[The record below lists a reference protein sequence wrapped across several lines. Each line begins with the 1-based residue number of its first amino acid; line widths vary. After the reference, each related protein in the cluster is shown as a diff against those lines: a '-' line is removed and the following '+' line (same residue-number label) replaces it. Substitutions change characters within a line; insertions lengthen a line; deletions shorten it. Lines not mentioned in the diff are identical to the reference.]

1 MWVLVQRRV
10 HFGTFIMSLLIFFFI
25 YLLTIFMQDNSVQLQ
40 AGLNAGLLLKARSR
54 KYTWQRK
61 NRFSRKVSA
70 GKLELSRN
78 GTGT

>member
-1 MWVLVQRRV
+1 MGLSSETGSLW
-10 HFGTFIMSLLIFFFI
+10 HFHNVFVIYLFFI
-25 YLLTIFMQDNSVQLQ
+25 YLLVIFMQANPVQLQ
-40 AGLNAGLLLKARSR
+40 AGLLLKARSR